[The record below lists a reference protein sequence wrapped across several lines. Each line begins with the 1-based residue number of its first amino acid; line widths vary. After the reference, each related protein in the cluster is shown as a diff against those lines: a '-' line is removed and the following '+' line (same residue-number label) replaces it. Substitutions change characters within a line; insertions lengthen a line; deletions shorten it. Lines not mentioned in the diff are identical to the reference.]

1 MGNSDQLFEELFKRD
16 LSAEDTTDFLTT
28 VAKEHPYFTAAN
40 FFLLQKLPAGN
51 NNYIK
56 QAARTAVLFNN
67 PLWLSFQLGQF
78 DASMASGAN
87 LNGKEIT
94 TTKYD
99 TTIDELETLVPTK
112 ENGEIIIGQQ
122 AMPATE
128 ALLEDTPKI
137 VNEPLPIE
145 ADNTGD
151 NAVIKHQPAVEEVP
165 LIKTEIGTEELPA
178 NNEEAVVIYQPWEIV
193 VSTNK
198 IMEAPAPLSS
208 VEEQINDTDSVDGY
222 DDGSDD
228 NEGNEKEMAP
238 MNIKLNFTQE
248 MSTTEDTISFEPLHT
263 SDYFA
268 SLGIKLDENGKPVD
282 KLGRQLKSFT
292 DWLKTMKKIHSEQL
306 PSSSEQTDN
315 IIQKLAEKS
324 NTEAEVLTEAMAEV
338 LFHQGKARKAIEVY
352 KKLSLL
358 DPSKSAYFAAKI
370 GDIEI

>member
-40 FFLLQKLPAGN
+40 FFLLQKLPASD
-51 NNYIK
+51 NNYTK
-56 QAARTAVLFNN
+56 QAARTAVLSNN

-248 MSTTEDTISFEPLHT
+248 MSTTEDKISFEPLHT

-370 GDIEI
+370 GDIE

>member
-16 LSAEDTTDFLTT
+16 LSAEDTTDFLTA

-40 FFLLQKLPAGN
+40 FFLLQKLPASD

-87 LNGKEIT
+87 LNGKEVT
-94 TTKYD
+94 FTKYA
-99 TTIDELETLVPTK
+99 TTIKELDTLVPTK
-112 ENGEIIIGQQ
+112 ENNKILIGQE
-122 AMPATE
+122 AIPATE
-128 ALLEDTPKI
+128 APLEETPNI
-137 VNEPLPIE
+137 VNEPLPLE
-145 ADNTGD
+145 ADNTGE
-151 NAVIKHQPAVEEVP
+151 NAVIAQEPTVEEVP
-165 LIKTEIGTEELPA
+165 FIKNEISAEELPA
-178 NNEEAVVIYQPWEIV
+178 KNEEAVVIYQPQEIV
-193 VSTNK
+193 VSASKT
-198 IMEAPAPLSS
+198 MEAPAPFSS

-228 NEGNEKEMAP
+228 NEGNGKEMAP

-248 MSTTEDTISFEPLHT
+248 MSTTEDKISFEPLHT

-292 DWLKTMKKIHSEQL
+292 DW
-306 PSSSEQTDN
+306 
-315 IIQKLAEKS
+315 
-324 NTEAEVLTEAMAEV
+324 
-338 LFHQGKARKAIEVY
+338 
-352 KKLSLL
+352 
-358 DPSKSAYFAAKI
+358 
-370 GDIEI
+370 

>member
-1 MGNSDQLFEELFKRD
+1 MGNSDQLFEELFKGK
-16 LSAEDTTDFLTT
+16 LSAGDTTDFLSA

-40 FFLLQKLPAGN
+40 FFLLQKLPTSD

-78 DASMASGAN
+78 DASMAPGAN
-87 LNGKEIT
+87 LNGKEVANN
-94 TTKYD
+94 KED
-99 TTIDELETLVPTK
+99 RTIEEMETLVPAK
-112 ENGEIIIGQQ
+112 ENGEIIIGQE

-128 ALLEDTPKI
+128 APLKETPN
-137 VNEPLPIE
+137 VDNEPLPIE
-145 ADNTGD
+145 VGIAGD
-151 NAVIKHQPAVEEVP
+151 NPVTVQEPTVDEVP
-165 LIKTEIGTEELPA
+165 IIKNELSAEELPA
-178 NNEEAVVIYQPWEIV
+178 NNEEAVVIYEPREIV
-193 VSTNK
+193 VSNSKT
-198 IMEAPAPLSS
+198 MEAPAPFSS
-208 VEEQINDTDSVDGY
+208 EEEQINDTDSVDGY

-228 NEGNEKEMAP
+228 NERNEKEMAP

-248 MSTTEDTISFEPLHT
+248 MSTTEDKISFEPLHT

-315 IIQKLAEKS
+315 MIQKLAEKS
-324 NTEAEVLTEAMAEV
+324 NTEGEVLTEAMAEV

-370 GDIEI
+370 GDIE